1 MLVNSN
7 IIKMKHTFFVVIIA
21 LLTACTATQE
31 SSFST
36 EPQSV
41 VQPDYD
47 TFFTPHRLRIDLVF
61 AGNTQYQKVF
71 LASLA
76 KEDNWS
82 GSRTNMVDTFE
93 YGEYY
98 MKVKSKEG
106 QTIYSR
112 GFNTLF
118 QEWRCTPE
126 ANINEQSYCSSYVIP
141 YPKDTIELC
150 IYERVKQTGKYN
162 ELYSAIINPND
173 KLISS
178 EKCNNFN
185 VEALMHNGDCKDKV
199 DLLFIAEGYTKE
211 QMDKFRA
218 DAQRMTDYMFS
229 MHPYS
234 KHKEDFNI
242 WIVESLSAEEGTDIP
257 HMDVWKNTVADSHFY
272 TFYSDRY
279 LTAPNHT
286 TICKIASNAPYDALY
301 VLVNDATYGGGG
313 IYNFYGLSSSDN
325 KWAEPVFIHEFGHSF
340 AGLGDEYFDS
350 STSYDETFYNL
361 DIEPWEPNIT
371 TLVNF
376 ESKWKDM
383 LNPDVQIP
391 TPDSDEP
398 QVLGVYEGGGYMAKG
413 VYRPVMDCRMKTNT
427 APGFCPV
434 CSRAI
439 ERMIEFYTK

>member
-1 MLVNSN
+1 M
-7 IIKMKHTFFVVIIA
+7 IA
-21 LLTACTATQE
+21 CKASQE
-31 SSFST
+31 SSVCT
-36 EPQSV
+36 ETQSNV
-41 VQPDYD
+41 CQVDYS
-47 TFFTPHRLRIDLVF
+47 TFFTPDRLRIDLIF
-61 AGNTQYQKVF
+61 AGNNKYQKIF
-71 LASLA
+71 LSSLA
-76 KEDNWS
+76 WEKNWS
-82 GSRTNMVDTFE
+82 GSKVNLIDIFQG
-93 YGEYY
+93 GEYLL
-98 MKVKSKEG
+98 KIKSKEG

-126 ANINEQSYCSSYVIP
+126 AGLNEQSYCSSYVIP
-141 YPKDTIELC
+141 FPKDTVQLY
-150 IYERVKQTGKYN
+150 IYERVKETGKHN
-162 ELYSAIINPND
+162 ELFKATINPND
-173 KLISS
+173 KLISR
-178 EKCNNFN
+178 EICNDFK
-185 VEALMHNGDCKDKV
+185 VTPILYNGECENKV

-211 QMDKFRA
+211 QMPKFKA

-234 KHKEDFNI
+234 KHKDDFNV

-257 HMDVWKNTVADSHFY
+257 HKDVWKNTVADSHFY

-340 AGLGDEYFDS
+340 AGLADEYFDS
-350 STSYDETFYNL
+350 STSYDDTFYN
-361 DIEPWEPNIT
+361 INVEPWEPNIT

-376 ESKWKDM
+376 ERKWKDM
-383 LNPDVQIP
+383 LDENTLIP
-391 TPDSDEP
+391 TPDTTAAM
-398 QVLGVYEGGGYMAKG
+398 VLGVYEGGGYLAKG
-413 VYRPVMDCRMKTNT
+413 IYRPVMDCRMKTNT

-439 ERMIEFYTK
+439 EKMIEFYTK